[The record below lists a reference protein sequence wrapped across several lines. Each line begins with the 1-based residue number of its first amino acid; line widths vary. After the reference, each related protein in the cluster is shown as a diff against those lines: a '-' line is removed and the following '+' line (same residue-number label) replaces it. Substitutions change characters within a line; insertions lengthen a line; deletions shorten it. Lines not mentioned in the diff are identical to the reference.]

1 MFDRAM
7 HRVWKYNW
15 KLLSGH
21 NKSLY
26 LRMLCKAIYI
36 KTYEIKNLKFVT
48 EHYQWS
54 RSKAIVYI
62 IENKF
67 ADCRMLSPYKDNSY
81 YENGKK
87 MVEWTIL
94 NLTNCSLA
102 KNLTTII
109 YHSNLISIFYS
120 CDKDIKMDMQ
130 EVVNTM
136 DQMDNSKIQTICS
149 LKASRMI
156 HSTYKIFLIATW
168 A

>member
-26 LRMLCKAIYI
+26 LRSTTDPK
-36 KTYEIKNLKFVT
+36 
-48 EHYQWS
+48 HYQWS